1 MGSTRD
7 EYAMSPLDRG
17 LELLA
22 LFALVCCGIA
32 VLLRWFVLPDS
43 IPMHFGVD
51 GSPDRFGSKHELWAL
66 LGVFALTYLSMA
78 LPARGFGLTRRAEG
92 QEWVAI
98 YWPQMRLLRGLIL
111 WFNVETMLLFLALI
125 HGSLAVALGRADALN
140 LVPTFS
146 MCGVMAVTFVIWMI
160 VAIPTTLKQVGAIRR

>member
-1 MGSTRD
+1 MSRD
-7 EYAMSPLDRG
+7 EFALSPLDRI
-17 LELLA
+17 LEALA
-22 LFALVCCGIA
+22 LLTLVGGG
-32 VLLRWFVLPDS
+32 VLIVVTWGVLPDS
-43 IPMHFGVD
+43 IPMHFD
-51 GSPDRFGSKHELWAL
+51 IEGSPDRYGAKIELLALWA
-66 LGVFALTYLSMA
+66 VFAFTYLTMA
-78 LPARGFGLTRRAEG
+78 VPARLIGLARRAEG
-92 QEWVAI
+92 QQWVTV
-98 YWPQMRLLRGLIL
+98 YWPQMRLTRALIL